1 LDAKVRKL
9 KILRNHN
16 ELYVH
21 ARLRI
26 TVKLIPVV
34 SYYTSLKENVFE
46 FLWVSV
52 LQSCSPHFAKSKNI
66 FQLNSVTIEKHVK
79 FQKKNV
85 QTKAIS

>member
-1 LDAKVRKL
+1 VRKL

-16 ELYVH
+16 ELYMH

-34 SYYTSLKENVFE
+34 SYYTTSLKVNAFD
-46 FLWVSV
+46 FLRVSV
-52 LQSCSPHFAKSKNI
+52 LQSCSPHFAKCKNI

-79 FQKKNV
+79 CQKKNV
-85 QTKAIS
+85 